1 MKDNFNT
8 HKWFKNQYLGE
19 APDYFDNSGV
29 AKTAYHETTTEG
41 QMKYIKGAL
50 KNLTKKDLQ
59 KVYDMVG
66 DLDPKYENK

>member
-19 APDYFDNSGV
+19 A
-29 AKTAYHETTTEG
+29 HETTTEG

-59 KVYDMVG
+59 KVYDMVE